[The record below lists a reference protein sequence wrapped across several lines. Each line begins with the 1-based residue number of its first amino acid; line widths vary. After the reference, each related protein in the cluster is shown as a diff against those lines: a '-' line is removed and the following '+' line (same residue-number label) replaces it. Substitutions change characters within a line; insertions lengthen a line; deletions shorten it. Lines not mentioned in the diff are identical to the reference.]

1 MTLKQSSDESSSD
14 RSIVAAGTNTDLL
27 ESSED
32 YRTFY
37 NTQFKAGKEETQSQR
52 RRALREQRT
61 EAEVSALAWRR
72 SQGHWQELGDFES
85 YY

>member
-1 MTLKQSSDESSSD
+1 
-14 RSIVAAGTNTDLL
+14 IVASGKHADLL
-27 ESSED
+27 ASSED

-37 NTQFKAGKEETQSQR
+37 DTQFKAVDEETQSRR